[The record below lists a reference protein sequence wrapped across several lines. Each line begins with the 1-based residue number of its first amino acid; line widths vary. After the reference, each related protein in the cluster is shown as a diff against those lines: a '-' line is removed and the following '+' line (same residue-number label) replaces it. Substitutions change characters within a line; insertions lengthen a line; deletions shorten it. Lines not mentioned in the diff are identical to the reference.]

1 MTFSNT
7 IHSASML
14 EVHQKRIAELQSEA
28 SQLISELKAKLKAEL
43 AVKEARKKLIE
54 ELESK
59 VSKWISG
66 LKDKLESA
74 FCQKRIAELEAELVD
89 IAPKR
94 YNMTFSNTIRMH
106 THTRTH
112 TMQNPLQTYFLNCSQ
127 LLMTTSALGYFQ
139 NRQVWKTQEK
149 RVGTMSVESALFD
162 MCACVMYD
170 NDKREKRIKRIQHLF
185 KLYTAWGYV
194 FDDDLIALIEAA
206 LTQQVVES
214 KPQNSD
220 DMLTDLQKY
229 LAANKES
236 ENAVIYFDAGIWIP
250 PVCKTFHG
258 MCTKIINQDGDVYD
272 IMMKIAVIAFSHLL
286 NDYIGY
292 QHQQCA
298 TQLLSGAQLIFK
310 GGAAIGKFL
319 FQKHPIWNMLTN
331 DQKDEIV
338 SSFILGGDND
348 TSIYFANMTVVAKKY
363 GNKLVSETV
372 TEIAFHMERIL
383 FVVCEEFKV
392 AEQLSQHSTTMIK
405 SQISFADRE
414 FNISTR
420 KTKGFRITDVNEYE
434 SDEVVVTKKTMCLSP
449 FSERNASQ
457 VFTTQSTVEFM
468 IGKGN
473 LAKFELV
480 RAKLGFLAKH
490 GNMEVN
496 TYSELLDISIGYPEN
511 TSIFPKKW
519 TVIDMSI

>member
-1 MTFSNT
+1 
-7 IHSASML
+7 ML
-14 EVHQKRIAELQSEA
+14 EVHQKRIAELESADRQKRIA
-28 SQLISELKAKLKAEL
+28 
-43 AVKEARKKLIE
+43 

-74 FCQKRIAELEAELVD
+74 FRQKRIAELEAELFE

-112 TMQNPLQTYFLNCSQ
+112 TMQNPLQAYFLNCSQ

-162 MCACVMYD
+162 MCACVIYD
-170 NDKREKRIKRIQHLF
+170 TDKREKRIKRIQHLF

-194 FDDDLIALIEAA
+194 FDDDLIVLIEAA

-214 KPQNSD
+214 KQQNSD
-220 DMLTDLQKY
+220 DMLTALQKY

-236 ENAVIYFDAGIWIP
+236 ENVVIYYDAGIWIP
-250 PVCKTFHG
+250 PVCKTFHE

-272 IMMKIAVIAFSHLL
+272 IMMKIAVIAFSYLL
-286 NDYIGY
+286 NDYTGY

-319 FQKHPIWNMLTN
+319 FQKHPIWNTLTN
-331 DQKDEIV
+331 AQKDEIV

-348 TSIYFANMTVVAKKY
+348 TSIYFANMTEVAKEHDS
-363 GNKLVSETV
+363 KLVSETIA
-372 TEIAFHMERIL
+372 EIAIHMERIL
-383 FVVCEEFKV
+383 FGVCEEFKV
-392 AEQLSQHSTTMIK
+392 VEQLSQHSTSMIN

-420 KTKGFRITDVNEYE
+420 KTKGFRMTDDDEYE
-434 SDEVVVTKKTMCLSP
+434 SDGFVFTEKAMCLIP
-449 FSERNASQ
+449 YEDKNASQ
-457 VFTTQSTVEFM
+457 VFTTQSKVEFK
-468 IGKGN
+468 IGQSN

-490 GNMEVN
+490 GNMEVS

-511 TSIFPKKW
+511 TSLFPKKW
-519 TVIDMSI
+519 TVIDMSM